1 MDRWQ
6 IVLIEIGL
14 ACLCGAM
21 AFVGLLETLSCLN
34 EGQLTE
40 PAVCKSGSVESSY
53 FCGLAIGA
61 AVGVLGVIMG
71 HFRHRWRT
79 VLIATGVSLIVL
91 TLTLAWGLRSV
102 PIPQY

>member
-1 MDRWQ
+1 MSASEDPRRRSMERWQ

-21 AFVGLLETLSCLN
+21 AFAGLLETLSCLN

-40 PAVCKSGSVESSY
+40 PAVCKSSSVESSY

-61 AVGVLGVIMG
+61 AVVYS
-71 HFRHRWRT
+71 
-79 VLIATGVSLIVL
+79 ASS
-91 TLTLAWGLRSV
+91 WGTSGDDGE
-102 PIPQY
+102 PC